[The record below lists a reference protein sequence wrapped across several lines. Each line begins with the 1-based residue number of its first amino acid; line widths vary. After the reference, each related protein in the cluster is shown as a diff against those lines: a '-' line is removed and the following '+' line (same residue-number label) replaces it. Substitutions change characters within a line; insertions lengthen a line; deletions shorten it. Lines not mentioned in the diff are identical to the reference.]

1 MRPVRVVL
9 AATFLG
15 ALALGCSTAPGS
27 GPDAVAEQVAGAAGP
42 PSATETELDAEPR
55 VDADAGPT
63 TVVDGVPM
71 GYRPD
76 AQGAEAAAREFVRA
90 TASMVTMA
98 PEAAVAAQRV
108 MAASAAEED
117 LVASRSSELQN
128 IWGSAGREDLSYWY
142 TPIASRASMRGA
154 EEALAEVWY
163 VGVLRSSLTPGLQ
176 TWRTASFRLVWEDD
190 DWRVHEESEVV
201 GPVPTSSLREP
212 PTSTSAEMNSLLEG
226 FEPAWAG
233 AGR

>member
-1 MRPVRVVL
+1 MRVVL

-15 ALALGCSTAPGS
+15 AVAVGCSTAPGS
-27 GPDAVAEQVAGAAGP
+27 RPGAVAEGVAGAPGAPAATEAEVGAGP
-42 PSATETELDAEPR
+42 GVDAE
-55 VDADAGPT
+55 AGPS

-90 TASMVTMA
+90 TASMVTME

-108 MAASAAEED
+108 MAASAADED
-117 LVASRSSELQN
+117 LVARRSAELQN
-128 IWGSAGREDLSYWY
+128 IWGSAGRQDLSYWY
-142 TPIASRASMRGA
+142 TPIASRASMSGA
-154 EEALAEVWY
+154 QEALAEVWY

-190 DWRVHEESEVV
+190 DWRVSEESEVV
-201 GPVPTSSLREP
+201 GPVPTSPLSQA

>member
-1 MRPVRVVL
+1 MRVVL
-9 AATFLG
+9 GGTLLG
-15 ALALGCSTAPGS
+15 VLAVGCSTAPGS
-27 GPDAVAEQVAGAAGP
+27 RPGAVGEEVAGARVAPSAAEAEVGAGP
-42 PSATETELDAEPR
+42 GG
-55 VDADAGPT
+55 DAGAGPS

-90 TASMVTMA
+90 TASMVTME

-117 LVASRSSELQN
+117 LVARRSAELQN

-142 TPIASRASMRGA
+142 TPIASRGSMSGA
-154 EEALAEVWY
+154 QEALAEVWY
-163 VGVLRSSLTPGLQ
+163 VGVLRSSLKPGLQ

-190 DWRVHEESEVV
+190 DWRVDQQSEVV
-201 GPVPTSSLREP
+201 GPVPTSPLSEA

-233 AGR
+233 ARR